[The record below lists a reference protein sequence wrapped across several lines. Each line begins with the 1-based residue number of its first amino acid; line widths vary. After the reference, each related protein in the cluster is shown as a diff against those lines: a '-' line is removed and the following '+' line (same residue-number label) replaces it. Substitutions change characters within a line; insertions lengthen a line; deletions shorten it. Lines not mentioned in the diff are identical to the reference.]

1 MNQKK
6 YDTLIWGPSLEG
18 IKTAV
23 ELKKAGKDVMLAG
36 KFGFP
41 GGKASESLASLFN
54 RSYFED
60 EGVMAEFLDI
70 CRQLKFGILFE
81 NQQWILLHP
90 EAVKR
95 AGWQLLNRVQ
105 VELLFHVMPLGMI
118 SQPAAYTLE
127 VFGRE
132 GKIELHA
139 KEIIDMSDDLFL
151 DTLQNKHK
159 GNKTLIINGFFFGTL
174 PPDFPGF
181 HIKRRFETPIGQYFS
196 VAVKNVPPQDIE
208 NTFNR
213 ELDRLSK
220 ESWKKHGVRIL
231 MVPVYPEIVEE

>member
-1 MNQKK
+1 MNKK
-6 YDTLIWGPSLEG
+6 IYDTLIWGPSLEG
-18 IKTAV
+18 IKKAV
-23 ELKKAGKDVMLAG
+23 ELKRAGKNVLLAG

-60 EGVMAEFLDI
+60 KGILAEFLEI

-95 AGWQLLNRVQ
+95 AGWQMLNQVQ
-105 VELLFHVMPLGMI
+105 TELLFHVMPLGMI
-118 SQPAAYTLE
+118 NQPADYTLE

-132 GKIELHA
+132 GKIKLIA
-139 KEIIDMSDDLFL
+139 KQIIDMSDDQFL
-151 DTLQNKHK
+151 DTLKNKGK
-159 GNKTLIINGFFFGTL
+159 RNKTLAINAFFSGTL
-174 PPDFPGF
+174 PADFPGF

-231 MVPVYPEIVEE
+231 MVPIYPEIMVE

>member
-1 MNQKK
+1 MDRKK

-18 IKTAV
+18 IKKAIM
-23 ELKKAGKDVMLAG
+23 LKKAGKHVLLTG

-41 GGKASESLASLFN
+41 GGKSSESLASLFN
-54 RSYFED
+54 RSFFED
-60 EGVMAEFLDI
+60 GGYMEEFLNI
-70 CRQLKFGILFE
+70 CRQLKYGVLFE
-81 NQQWILLHP
+81 NRQWILLHP

-95 AGWQLLNRVQ
+95 AGWQLLNQEQ
-105 VELLFHVMPLGMI
+105 VEVLFHVMPLNII
-118 SQPAAYTLE
+118 SEPADYTLE

-139 KEIIDMSDDLFL
+139 KEIIDMSDDRFL
-151 DTLQNKHK
+151 DILQNKQRE
-159 GNKTLIINGFFFGTL
+159 NKTLIINGFFSGTL

-181 HIKRRFETPIGQYFS
+181 HIKRRFDTPIGQYFS
-196 VAVKNVPPQDIE
+196 VAVKNVSPQDIE

-231 MVPVYPEIVEE
+231 MVPVYPEIVDE